1 MIDIETLSTTP
12 NALILTIGAIIFTVV
27 FYKMGHLILHILS
40 CVKSLV
46 YRYTN
51 IIV

>member
-1 MIDIETLSTTP
+1 MYVKDWNYI
-12 NALILTIGAIIFTVV
+12 TVV

-46 YRYTN
+46 YRYAN